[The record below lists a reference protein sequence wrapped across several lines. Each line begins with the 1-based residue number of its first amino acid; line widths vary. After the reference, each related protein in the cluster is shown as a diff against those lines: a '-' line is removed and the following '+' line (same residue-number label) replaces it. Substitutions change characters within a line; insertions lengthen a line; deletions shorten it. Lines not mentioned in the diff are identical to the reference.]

1 MKKIKL
7 KSEFHKYKK
16 MMKAVGFIPVGYES
30 SRLYGKAL
38 KKFLA
43 FLLLFMF
50 IKDQNF
56 QKNWMIYL

>member
-1 MKKIKL
+1 
-7 KSEFHKYKK
+7 
-16 MMKAVGFIPVGYES
+16 MMKAVGFIPVRYES

-38 KKFLA
+38 KKISGLPA
-43 FLLLFMF
+43 IVHV